1 METDFIIASA
11 SLPGDE
17 FIGAISTGIDP
28 DFGSSSYDDRSVY
41 LESREIDFYSLDVA
55 QGETITVN
63 TYGYNSYSD
72 DLDTTVGLYDSSG
85 SRLVFDDDSGSGL
98 NSSLSFVAQS
108 SDTYYVGVGAYG
120 TDSGNYD
127 ISINALF

>member
-1 METDFIIASA
+1 MKTDLSFELA
-11 SLPGDE
+11 SLPDDE
-17 FIGAISTGIDP
+17 FLGAISTGIAP
-28 DFGSSSYDDRSVY
+28 DWASSYDVTTFY

-72 DLDTTVGLYDSSG
+72 DLDTTVGLYNSSG

-98 NSSLSFVAQS
+98 NSSLSFVAQWTV
-108 SDTYYVGVGAYG
+108 TYYVGLGAYG

-127 ISINALF
+127 ISISALF